1 MKGGKR
7 SGAGRK
13 PVRIDLE
20 ELEKL
25 CALQCT
31 DQEIAGF
38 FEVNVRTIERRKKYP
53 KFAAAM
59 ERGRSRGRIS
69 LRRYL
74 WKLAAGDSAAAAI
87 FLAKNV
93 LGLKD
98 TSSHELSGSDGGA
111 IQLSVVEVL
120 QKRRDRLAAEG
131 KLDADNATRAQ
142 RTEDTR
148 DSQQS

>member
-13 PVRIDLE
+13 PVHIDVE

-31 DQEIAGF
+31 EQEIAAF
-38 FEVNVRTIERRKKYP
+38 FGVNIRTIERRKKNP
-53 KFAAAM
+53 AFAARM
-59 ERGRSRGRIS
+59 ERGRARGCVS

-74 WKLAAGDSAAAAI
+74 WGLVAKGNAAASV
-87 FLAKNV
+87 FLAKNL
-93 LGLKD
+93 LGYKD
-98 TSSHELSGSDGGA
+98 SSTHELSGSDGGA

-120 QKRRDRLAAEG
+120 QRRRDSLAAG
-131 KLDADNATRAQ
+131 KQLTSENTPSRKENPPDAKF
-142 RTEDTR
+142 
-148 DSQQS
+148 S

>member
-25 CALQCT
+25 CVLQCT

-38 FEVNVRTIERRKKYP
+38 FGVNVRTIERRRKHP
-53 KFAAAM
+53 RFAVAM
-59 ERGRSRGRIS
+59 ERGHSKGRIS

-74 WKLAAGDSAAAAI
+74 WRLAAGDSAAAAI

-98 TSSHELSGSDGGA
+98 TSSHELSGSNGGA
-111 IQLSVVEVL
+111 IQLSIVEVL
-120 QKRRDRLAAEG
+120 QQRRDRLAAER
-131 KLDADNATRAQ
+131 KIDKDNATATQ
-142 RTEDTR
+142 RTEDIGGA
-148 DSQQS
+148 QSS